1 MVVFP
6 VRSESGKFNAH
17 LQMGDV
23 GASRSVPEGSCDT
36 EVIIAGAGSIAEL
49 MTSVIAAESRRRP
62 GINSALSVSPSADS
76 DSALLKIG
84 SIALEP
90 LAEFIDR
97 GEFPAPLLSGVSPG
111 LRSAPAGIW

>member
-17 LQMGDV
+17 LQMVDV

-76 DSALLKIG
+76 DSALLEIG
-84 SIALEP
+84 SIAL
-90 LAEFIDR
+90 
-97 GEFPAPLLSGVSPG
+97 LSHFGGNYV
-111 LRSAPAGIW
+111 